1 MKMQL
6 TTALCILVL
15 LSPGVARAQATN
27 DDGPLAAAADV
38 VLVRP
43 ACLAATAI
51 GSALFVVALP
61 FAALSKSV
69 KRTADTLVGKPARAT
84 FTRPVGDFTTL
95 TP

>member
-1 MKMQL
+1 MKTQL
-6 TTALCILVL
+6 TTALCILAL
-15 LSPGVARAQATN
+15 LSPSVVRAEAAD
-27 DDGPLAAAADV
+27 DDGALAVAADV

-43 ACLAATAI
+43 ACLAATAV

-84 FTRPVGDFTTL
+84 FTRPVGDFTTQS
-95 TP
+95 P